1 MVVLRDFP
9 PEAGLEID
17 DTPIASCFNQ
27 CTTLRGESKCDV
39 TRSFSD
45 SHEKDEDPVCDQIVY
60 NF

>member
-1 MVVLRDFP
+1 MVVLTDFP
-9 PEAGLEID
+9 PKPEIK
-17 DTPIASCFNQ
+17 TRLHTQQGHPVEI
-27 CTTLRGESKCDV
+27 TLRGESKCDV